1 MADYET
7 FPVYLGD
14 LDTVAIPQFQRGYVW
29 NSTKKNALIETLHNG
44 FPFGSLLTYQG
55 QNGQERLLDGQQR
68 LSTIRDFRK
77 RPLHYWKQINKE
89 TYSQSFNLFSKLTSG
104 NVNQEMFDKA
114 VSGEVKLADW
124 VDDLSEAGDLAEGVK
139 TRQIR
144 DIVEHLKEEIT
155 NYLDVEK
162 LTIPLIRYKGP
173 EENVALVF
181 ENLNKGGSSLTK
193 FEIYAAA
200 WVDKTFELSKSEFQ
214 DEILQLVKQYYL
226 DKKAKAEELDF
237 ELADFSEDDLTT
249 KRVVNLFEFGLA
261 LGLFIKKRLPTL
273 VRDNDN
279 FTNSNEI
286 GFGVL
291 VIYSGADPKRLEN
304 ITKKFSSLKNEL
316 EALLQRTDKISV
328 QLNDVLSKLII
339 QSTTKDGSGSKDV
352 QRKLNTSAKTLSYFA
367 SLWDKDYGTEEFKQ
381 VKKNIPAYYVYDSIT
396 SVWTSHGDQRLFDF
410 YSYHENGSEYQRKD
424 YTAPVDVLRFK
435 EEFKTWIKDENQ
447 GKWNFSAEVKALATI
462 HANLTYLSAYLNDSD
477 PLEFEH
483 IYAKERI
490 NVVAGAR
497 QAINLGSLGNAM
509 FLPRSLNNGK
519 KLKTLY
525 ETEMNKNYNLV
536 IENSEYPSEDDFE
549 YAFEQLHLQNFG
561 EVNAVINKRAL
572 AVANSIIDKLTT
584 NVF

>member
-291 VIYSGADPKRLEN
+291 GIYSGADPKRLEN

-339 QSTTKDGSGSKDV
+339 QSTTKDGSFSKDV

-410 YSYHENGSEYQRKD
+410 YS
-424 YTAPVDVLRFK
+424 
-435 EEFKTWIKDENQ
+435 
-447 GKWNFSAEVKALATI
+447 
-462 HANLTYLSAYLNDSD
+462 
-477 PLEFEH
+477 
-483 IYAKERI
+483 
-490 NVVAGAR
+490 
-497 QAINLGSLGNAM
+497 
-509 FLPRSLNNGK
+509 
-519 KLKTLY
+519 
-525 ETEMNKNYNLV
+525 
-536 IENSEYPSEDDFE
+536 
-549 YAFEQLHLQNFG
+549 
-561 EVNAVINKRAL
+561 
-572 AVANSIIDKLTT
+572 
-584 NVF
+584 